1 MSGNADTIKDFLV
14 SLGFDIDQ
22 AGANK
27 FEAVLKGVTAN
38 VLKVGAVVEGAALSI
53 VGFTTQIA
61 NGLDKIYWAS
71 QRTGASV
78 QGIKALGYA
87 ASQTGSSAEAAQNS
101 LESLARFMRSNP
113 GAEGFLN
120 RLGVQT
126 RDASGQMRDMS
137 AIFTGVG
144 QRLSSMPYY
153 RANQYAQMLGI
164 DENTLMAMRR
174 GLSGFST
181 EYQSMM
187 QKTGFNA
194 DKAAIQSNK
203 FMTSMRSFVSLLGI
217 LRDKVGSNLADG
229 LSGTLDNLSK
239 RMLENWPKIEEVVT
253 KVVKGVLWAADAIGR
268 VAWRITQAVDS
279 LIVWFR
285 KLSPAVQELIGLFA
299 VLISGWRLLNTEFL
313 KSPIGIVLALF
324 AAIFALIEDYKTW
337 KEGGKSLI
345 AWDKWEPEINAAI
358 KSLGELRDSV
368 AAIGTEIARLLNID
382 LKNWTLKGDIDNLT
396 KQFGEFG
403 KMIKMIGELL
413 RAIDDGRWSDA
424 VSVGKQLLNQ
434 GKEQPTAIPAVVDSA
449 NRTAELLKE
458 KTGFDPRSIGRWFRR
473 LGEPEKPVPNAER
486 RDGSEVSDRPG
497 WLRWLPATGKSG
509 DEPEQHAQSVKRP
522 EALEHAG
529 TIAELVNNYARKS
542 DQASNQYLIS
552 TLSREMGIAVDSK
565 LLPSDMRDL
574 LKVLR
579 GIAQNINQPGSESAT
594 EIISSPQV
602 INAEQFMRTQAS
614 AQVPD
619 YVDTIAKLV
628 NNYAKNSGRAD
639 NRALIAELTRITGK
653 SDDSKLLSSDM
664 QDILKV
670 LRDIAQNINQ
680 PGSESAA
687 ELLLPRPVIANE
699 QPTQR
704 PQASAQGKV
713 LLNWMQPMF
722 SKLESLYRLPEG
734 LLKSVAITESGG
746 NQFAMSGA
754 GAKGLFQFMDGT
766 ARDMGLRGN
775 DVFDPEKSAQA
786 AAKYLSQLLRQN
798 GGDLSKALASYNWG
812 IGNVKRYGM
821 GLMPQETRN
830 YIPKVMSNMP
840 TSAPVI
846 QQETNINIHG
856 VSDPREA
863 ARLTVDRQKGVN
875 SQLTQ
880 QLPAGPR

>member
-87 ASQTGSSAEAAQNS
+87 ASQTGASAESAMSS
-101 LESLARFMRSNP
+101 LEGLAGFMRSNP

-126 RDASGQMRDMS
+126 RDASGKMRDTA

-144 QRLSSMPYY
+144 QKLNNMPYY
-153 RANQYAQMLGI
+153 RAKQYAQMLGI

-174 GLSGFST
+174 GMNGFT
-181 EYQSMM
+181 ADYQSML

-194 DKAAIQSNK
+194 DKAAVQSNK
-203 FMTSMRSFVSLLGI
+203 FMTSMRGLTSLFGI
-217 LRDKVGSNLADG
+217 MRDKIGSNLAGG
-229 LSGTLDNLSK
+229 LAGSLDSLRRRILDNF
-239 RMLENWPKIEEVVT
+239 PKIEETLTRVI
-253 KVVKGVLWAADAIGR
+253 KGVIWLANAFTR
-268 VAWRITQAVDS
+268 MAWR
-279 LIVWFR
+279 LIQGAGSVIDWWKRLDDGSKNLLKIFGA
-285 KLSPAVQELIGLFA
+285 LLVA
-299 VLISGWRLLNTEFL
+299 WRLLNSAFL
-313 KSPIGIVLALF
+313 KSPIGLITTLILAIGL
-324 AAIFALIEDYKTW
+324 LYDDYQTW

-345 AWDKWEPEINAAI
+345 DWSKWQPEIEQAKKVFKWLRDKFLELKDNLGGWKNTLTILFGFLAGAKLVSMLTGIGRLVAGFMGLGKAIGGSIGGLGKLAQGIAQLAI
-358 KSLGELRDSV
+358 KNPW
-368 AAIGTEIARLLNID
+368 LLM
-382 LKNWTLKGDIDNLT
+382 
-396 KQFGEFG
+396 F
-403 KMIKMIGELL
+403 
-413 RAIDDGRWSDA
+413 
-424 VSVGKQLLNQ
+424 
-434 GKEQPTAIPAVVDSA
+434 IPANNTPTTSEEMA
-449 NRTAELLKE
+449 
-458 KTGFDPRSIGRWFRR
+458 SIG
-473 LGEPEKPVPNAER
+473 GIGSNIVPERQQAYEALRKEN
-486 RDGSEVSDRPG
+486 PG
-497 WLRWLPATGKSG
+497 KDFFTDEQIQRKIQEMGL
-509 DEPEQHAQSVKRP
+509 EPEQRAQSVKRP
-522 EALEHAG
+522 
-529 TIAELVNNYARKS
+529 
-542 DQASNQYLIS
+542 QA
-552 TLSREMGIAVDSK
+552 T
-565 LLPSDMRDL
+565 
-574 LKVLR
+574 
-579 GIAQNINQPGSESAT
+579 
-594 EIISSPQV
+594 
-602 INAEQFMRTQAS
+602 
-614 AQVPD
+614 
-619 YVDTIAKLV
+619 
-628 NNYAKNSGRAD
+628 
-639 NRALIAELTRITGK
+639 
-653 SDDSKLLSSDM
+653 
-664 QDILKV
+664 
-670 LRDIAQNINQ
+670 
-680 PGSESAA
+680 
-687 ELLLPRPVIANE
+687 
-699 QPTQR
+699 
-704 PQASAQGKV
+704 AQGKV
-713 LLNWMQPMF
+713 LLDWMGPMF
-722 SKLESLYRLPEG
+722 NKLESLYQLPAG

-812 IGNVKRYGM
+812 IGNVQRYGM

>member
-38 VLKVGAVVEGAALSI
+38 VLKVGAVVKGSALSI

-87 ASQTGSSAEAAQNS
+87 ASQTGASAESAMSS
-101 LESLARFMRSNP
+101 LEGLAGFMRSNP

-126 RDASGQMRDMS
+126 RDASGKMRDTA

-144 QRLSSMPYY
+144 QKLNNMPYY
-153 RANQYAQMLGI
+153 RAKQYAQMLGI

-174 GLSGFST
+174 GMGQLSS
-181 EYQSMM
+181 EYALTA
-187 QKTGFNA
+187 KRIGFNA
-194 DKAAIQSNK
+194 ESAAKQSNI
-203 FMTSMRSFVSLLGI
+203 FMTSMRNLTMTLGQAK
-217 LRDKVGSNLADG
+217 DKIGSNLAGG
-229 LSGTLDNLSK
+229 LAGSIDNFRRQILD
-239 RMLENWPKIEEVVT
+239 NWPKIEAVIT
-253 KVVKGVLWAADAIGR
+253 KIIKGILWAGDAITRVLWRTG
-268 VAWRITQAVDS
+268 QAVEGVIAWFKKLNPATQQ
-279 LIVWFR
+279 LIALF
-285 KLSPAVQELIGLFA
+285 SGLLVA
-299 VLISGWRLLNTEFL
+299 WRLLNTAFMS
-313 KSPIGIVLALF
+313 SPLGMITTLIIALG
-324 AAIFALIEDYKTW
+324 LLLDDYQTW

-345 AWDKWEPEINAAI
+345 DWGKW
-358 KSLGELRDSV
+358 K
-368 AAIGTEIARLLNID
+368 TEIDQAVKMIGD
-382 LKNWTLKGDIDNLT
+382 LKKTVTDLT
-396 KQFGEFG
+396 KALAKLLGIDPKSWSLKWDFSNFISQMGEFG
-403 KMIKMIGELL
+403 KMLNMIADLLNAIK
-413 RAIDDGRWSDA
+413 DGRWADA
-424 VSVGKQLLNQ
+424 ASIGKQMLNQ
-434 GKEQPTAIPAVVDSA
+434 GSENPSAMPMVTDSA
-449 NRTAELLKE
+449 NSVAEWIKD
-458 KTGFDPRSIGRWFRR
+458 KTGWDPRSVGQTIRSIG
-473 LGEPEKPVPNAER
+473 E
-486 RDGSEVSDRPG
+486 
-497 WLRWLPATGKSG
+497 
-509 DEPEQHAQSVKRP
+509 DEPEQRAQSVKRP
-522 EALEHAG
+522 
-529 TIAELVNNYARKS
+529 
-542 DQASNQYLIS
+542 QA
-552 TLSREMGIAVDSK
+552 T
-565 LLPSDMRDL
+565 
-574 LKVLR
+574 
-579 GIAQNINQPGSESAT
+579 
-594 EIISSPQV
+594 
-602 INAEQFMRTQAS
+602 
-614 AQVPD
+614 
-619 YVDTIAKLV
+619 
-628 NNYAKNSGRAD
+628 
-639 NRALIAELTRITGK
+639 
-653 SDDSKLLSSDM
+653 
-664 QDILKV
+664 
-670 LRDIAQNINQ
+670 
-680 PGSESAA
+680 
-687 ELLLPRPVIANE
+687 
-699 QPTQR
+699 
-704 PQASAQGKV
+704 AQGKV
-713 LLNWMQPMF
+713 LLDWMGPMF
-722 SKLESLYRLPEG
+722 NKLESLYQLPAG

-856 VSDPREA
+856 VFDPREA

>member
-27 FEAVLKGVTAN
+27 FETVLKGVTAN

-87 ASQTGSSAEAAQNS
+87 ASQTGASAESAMSS
-101 LESLARFMRSNP
+101 LEGLAGFMRSNP

-126 RDASGQMRDMS
+126 RDASGKMRDTA

-144 QRLSSMPYY
+144 QKLNNMPYY
-153 RANQYAQMLGI
+153 RAKQYAQMLGI

-174 GLSGFST
+174 GMNGFT
-181 EYQSMM
+181 ADYQSML

-194 DKAAIQSNK
+194 DKAAVQSNK
-203 FMTSMRSFVSLLGI
+203 FMTSMRGLTSLFGI
-217 LRDKVGSNLADG
+217 MRDKIGSNLAGG
-229 LSGTLDNLSK
+229 LAGSLDSLRRRILDNF
-239 RMLENWPKIEEVVT
+239 PKIEETLTRVI
-253 KVVKGVLWAADAIGR
+253 KGVIWLANAFTR
-268 VAWRITQAVDS
+268 MAWR
-279 LIVWFR
+279 LIQGAGSVIDWWKRLDDGSKNLLKIFGA
-285 KLSPAVQELIGLFA
+285 LLAA
-299 VLISGWRLLNTEFL
+299 WRLLNSAFL
-313 KSPIGIVLALF
+313 KSPIGIITTLILAIGL
-324 AAIFALIEDYKTW
+324 LYDDYQTW

-345 AWDKWEPEINAAI
+345 DWSKWEPAI
-358 KSLGELRDSV
+358 EKAKKAIIWLRDK
-368 AAIGTEIARLLNID
+368 LLE
-382 LKNWTLKGDIDNLT
+382 LKD
-396 KQFGEFG
+396 
-403 KMIKMIGELL
+403 
-413 RAIDDGRWSDA
+413 
-424 VSVGKQLLNQ
+424 SVGGWQNSLEILATFIAGVWLSKITSAFAKLAGIPMPPWLKLWAIYAGYLVDDRHNI
-434 GKEQPTAIPAVVDSA
+434 KESA
-449 NRTAELLKE
+449 KSSWDYTKGN
-458 KTGFDPRSIGRWFRR
+458 IGD
-473 LGEPEKPVPNAER
+473 A
-486 RDGSEVSDRPG
+486 
-497 WLRWLPATGKSG
+497 LRWMGFNTDFGRNPNTVYGANIQSDIPGA
-509 DEPEQHAQSVKRP
+509 EPGQYAQSVKRP
-522 EALEHAG
+522 
-529 TIAELVNNYARKS
+529 
-542 DQASNQYLIS
+542 QA
-552 TLSREMGIAVDSK
+552 T
-565 LLPSDMRDL
+565 
-574 LKVLR
+574 
-579 GIAQNINQPGSESAT
+579 
-594 EIISSPQV
+594 
-602 INAEQFMRTQAS
+602 
-614 AQVPD
+614 
-619 YVDTIAKLV
+619 
-628 NNYAKNSGRAD
+628 
-639 NRALIAELTRITGK
+639 
-653 SDDSKLLSSDM
+653 
-664 QDILKV
+664 
-670 LRDIAQNINQ
+670 
-680 PGSESAA
+680 
-687 ELLLPRPVIANE
+687 
-699 QPTQR
+699 
-704 PQASAQGKV
+704 AQGKV
-713 LLNWMQPMF
+713 LLDWMGPMF
-722 SKLESLYRLPEG
+722 NKLESLYQLPAG

-746 NQFAMSGA
+746 NQFAISGA